1 MNKIEEGFLRLCLRP
16 RVTCDLPGR
25 LRLCFEKYR
34 LLPEAAAPYLHYIRD
49 VLELL
54 PGVLQ
59 AEINPR
65 IGTALIR
72 YEGRQLNEDYCC
84 YYDAPVLVIAS
95 NEPTR
100 TGGMDCACA
109 LQNMFLAAHSLGIAS
124 CWINQLSYTCDAP
137 EVRAYLKRLG
147 VPTVHKVYGCAAL
160 GYNGGK
166 EPAAHP
172 RKEGLVSYAE

>member
-72 YEGRQLNEDYCC
+72 YDVAATDARTILDWVDTVVDEGIRVFREGVWKNKGETELEE
-84 YYDAPVLVIAS
+84 IA
-95 NEPTR
+95 R
-100 TGGMDCACA
+100 
-109 LQNMFLAAHSLGIAS
+109 
-124 CWINQLSYTCDAP
+124 
-137 EVRAYLKRLG
+137 RRLILRL
-147 VPTVHKVYGCAAL
+147 PQQ
-160 GYNGGK
+160 
-166 EPAAHP
+166 
-172 RKEGLVSYAE
+172 KEGKV

>member
-65 IGTALIR
+65 IGTVLIR
-72 YEGRQLNEDYCC
+72 YDAKTTNARAILRWVDIVVDEGIQIFKEDLWQDVSEATLAQIVRQ
-84 YYDAPVLVIAS
+84 
-95 NEPTR
+95 
-100 TGGMDCACA
+100 
-109 LQNMFLAAHSLGIAS
+109 
-124 CWINQLSYTCDAP
+124 
-137 EVRAYLKRLG
+137 RLILRL
-147 VPTVHKVYGCAAL
+147 PQQ
-160 GYNGGK
+160 
-166 EPAAHP
+166 
-172 RKEGLVSYAE
+172 KEG

>member
-34 LLPEAAAPYLHYIRD
+34 LLPDAAAPYLHYIRD

-54 PGVLQ
+54 PGVRE

-72 YEGRQLNEDYCC
+72 YDAAETDARTILGWVDTVVDEGIRIY
-84 YYDAPVLVIAS
+84 
-95 NEPTR
+95 
-100 TGGMDCACA
+100 
-109 LQNMFLAAHSLGIAS
+109 
-124 CWINQLSYTCDAP
+124 
-137 EVRAYLKRLG
+137 
-147 VPTVHKVYGCAAL
+147 
-160 GYNGGK
+160 
-166 EPAAHP
+166 
-172 RKEGLVSYAE
+172 KEGVWQKKGEAELEEIARMRLLLRLPRQKEGKA

>member
-72 YEGRQLNEDYCC
+72 YDAAATDARTILGWVDTGVDEGIRVFREGVWKNKGETELEEIARRRLILRLSQQNE
-84 YYDAPVLVIAS
+84 
-95 NEPTR
+95 
-100 TGGMDCACA
+100 G
-109 LQNMFLAAHSLGIAS
+109 
-124 CWINQLSYTCDAP
+124 
-137 EVRAYLKRLG
+137 
-147 VPTVHKVYGCAAL
+147 KV
-160 GYNGGK
+160 
-166 EPAAHP
+166 
-172 RKEGLVSYAE
+172 

>member
-72 YEGRQLNEDYCC
+72 YDAAATDARTILGWVDTVVDEGIRMFREGVWKNKGETELEE
-84 YYDAPVLVIAS
+84 IA
-95 NEPTR
+95 R
-100 TGGMDCACA
+100 
-109 LQNMFLAAHSLGIAS
+109 
-124 CWINQLSYTCDAP
+124 
-137 EVRAYLKRLG
+137 RRLILRL
-147 VPTVHKVYGCAAL
+147 PQQ
-160 GYNGGK
+160 
-166 EPAAHP
+166 
-172 RKEGLVSYAE
+172 KEGKV